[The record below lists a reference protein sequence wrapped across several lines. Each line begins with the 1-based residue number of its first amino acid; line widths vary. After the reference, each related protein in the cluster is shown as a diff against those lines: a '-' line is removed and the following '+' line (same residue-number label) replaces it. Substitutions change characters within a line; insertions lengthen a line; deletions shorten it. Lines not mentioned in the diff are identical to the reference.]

1 MGSAPFCCLGKGLVM
16 ASDVVEWTPRRPGTR
31 PLAPRRDI
39 KLQICV
45 SAQERARLET
55 LARAAG
61 YETVAA
67 YVRARTVS
75 APDGAA

>member
-1 MGSAPFCCLGKGLVM
+1 M
-16 ASDVVEWTPRRPGTR
+16 ASDVLEWTPRRPGTR

-45 SAQERARLET
+45 SAQERAQLERQ
-55 LARAAG
+55 ARASG
-61 YETVAA
+61 YESVAA

-75 APDGAA
+75 APNGAA

>member
-1 MGSAPFCCLGKGLVM
+1 M
-16 ASDVVEWTPRRPGTR
+16 ARDLAEWTPRPTGTR
-31 PLAPRRDI
+31 PLAPRRDV
-39 KLQICV
+39 KLQICM
-45 SAQERARLET
+45 SAQERALLEK